1 MPVPS
6 LSGDT
11 TPCKVTPVILHG
23 IVSPGTLPCTS
34 GCKPCLDA
42 LHSHPLRQRGW
53 ECHSLS
59 FAHPS
64 FSLHTPPL
72 SLEERMGVQG
82 RGWLS
87 SLHRTPTVAGPGDL
101 PPTLSTT
108 SPYTLNNLTSRSNEN
123 HYKLGHGS
131 KSKAFVWFLVSPDS
145 EEKCATAP
153 PPLRPPYSPRHSP
166 TVGS

>member
-1 MPVPS
+1 MPS

-42 LHSHPLRQRGW
+42 LHSHPL
-53 ECHSLS
+53 CLATPFSLLCTPI
-59 FAHPS
+59 FFLAHPS
-64 FSLHTPPL
+64 PL
-72 SLEERMGVQG
+72 LRREDGCARKRMVV
-82 RGWLS
+82 LS
-87 SLHRTPTVAGPGDL
+87 SSHTRRRWSRR
-101 PPTLSTT
+101 PP
-108 SPYTLNNLTSRSNEN
+108 PYTLNNLTSRSNEN

-153 PPLRPPYSPRHSP
+153 PPKTTIQS
-166 TVGS
+166 